1 MTSIFELYC
10 SYQRKGGLFFMKE
23 NPIIVPVSLSDSN
36 LKSHSVSE
44 TNKNTPVCHF
54 KIKDAEV
61 TFYNGVNK
69 YILHAVLAEMSKY
82 AR

>member
-23 NPIIVPVSLSDSN
+23 NPIIVPVALSDSN

-61 TFYNGVNK
+61 TINVNK
-69 YILHAVLAEMSKY
+69 KRGCKIKCVNS
-82 AR
+82 